1 MTIYIC
7 GDSTAASYTPQEA
20 PITGWG
26 QLLPD
31 FLPSIPVEN
40 RAMGGRSTKSFL
52 SEGRLQKIEAEIQP
66 GDLLLIQFT
75 HNDTSD
81 LVWRH
86 TDPWT
91 SFVNN
96 LSIFVSTAQ
105 QNDAR
110 PVLMTPI
117 CRRYFRDGTLLP
129 SHGDYP
135 DAIRMLARKRN
146 VPLIDLYE
154 ESRKLVQELGDE
166 ASRKLYD
173 ALTARGI
180 EVLWDDRTVSAG
192 VMFSDADLF
201 GVPVRIVVSP
211 KGLKNGT
218 IEIASRDKSMKE
230 IKPKD
235 EVEDFVCAYVKDAL
249 AALDC
254 TL

>member
-7 GDSTAASYTPQEA
+7 GDSTAASYTAEKA

-26 QLLPD
+26 QLLGQFVPN
-31 FLPSIPVEN
+31 IPVEN

-52 SEGRLQKIEAEIQP
+52 AEGRLQKIETEIQP

-91 SFVNN
+91 SFYHN
-96 LSIFVSTAQ
+96 LEIYVDTAMLHK
-105 QNDAR
+105 AK

-117 CRRYFRDGTLLP
+117 CRRYWLEGKLMD

-135 DAIRMLARKRN
+135 QAIRVLAARRN

-154 ESRKLVQELGDE
+154 KSKRLVLELGDE
-166 ASRKLYD
+166 ESKKLYMHLEKNVYPAYPD
-173 ALTARGI
+173 GQNDDTHTQRAGAEAYARMTAEALK
-180 EVLWDDRTVSAG
+180 E
-192 VMFSDADLF
+192 
-201 GVPVRIVVSP
+201 
-211 KGLKNGT
+211 KGL
-218 IEIASRDKSMKE
+218 I
-230 IKPKD
+230 
-235 EVEDFVCAYVKDAL
+235 
-249 AALDC
+249 
-254 TL
+254 